1 MLARRAIT
9 KSAVVTRPIQ
19 SRRSSINIHLS
30 KIVSF
35 KCCDASIRRRIAS
48 DYALPVYGSA
58 GSIRADVYT
67 RLFKQVGPDWPSL
80 TRYTANDAYVL
91 SHGWFAD

>member
-1 MLARRAIT
+1 MPARRAIT
-9 KSAVVTRPIQ
+9 RTPAEMRPIQ
-19 SRRSSINIHLS
+19 SRISIINIHLY
-30 KIVSF
+30 KVVSF
-35 KCCDASIRRRIAS
+35 KRRDASIRRRIAS

-67 RLFKQVGPDWPSL
+67 RLFKQVRPDWPSL